1 MFISFLHR
9 NNCTTYK
16 RLPMITHLFY
26 YARRSRI
33 YRIFY
38 TFAAQITHEVMSSNH
53 KELSYNQG
61 IVYASICYIAWGLF
75 PVFWKA
81 ITGVPAVNVL
91 AHRIVWA
98 FVFLF
103 IWVLFTNRQI
113 FISYVRQPKLLFRLG
128 LAGLVISA
136 NWGIYI
142 YAVASNH
149 IVEAGLGY
157 YINPLINVFL
167 GYVFLKERLATMQKI
182 AVVLA
187 LIGVVYFTISY
198 GKFPWISLLLAFS
211 FGLYGLLKKKANLE
225 SMPALT
231 VETMMVFPFAF
242 AFLFYTAESNVA
254 TPFFPSS
261 ALTVSLLVL
270 SGLVTAIPLFWF
282 GKSAQVIPLSTMGFI
297 QYLSPTLQLLLGI
310 FVYHETFSIEY
321 LVCFAFVWAGLL
333 FYTVSI
339 LKGKK
344 VTIAEK

>member
-1 MFISFLHR
+1 M
-9 NNCTTYK
+9 
-16 RLPMITHLFY
+16 RLF
-26 YARRSRI
+26 RVSNQ
-33 YRIFY
+33 RIFHI
-38 TFAAQITHEVMSSNH
+38 FARQITSKAMSSDH
-53 KELSYNQG
+53 KELSYSQG
-61 IVYASICYIAWGLF
+61 LVYASICYIAWGLF

-81 ITGVPAVNVL
+81 ITGIPAVNVL

-98 FVFLF
+98 FAFLF
-103 IWVLFTNRQI
+103 VWMLFTNRQT
-113 FISYVRQPKLLFRLG
+113 FIRYAKQPKLLLRLG

-142 YAVASNH
+142 YAVSSNH

-157 YINPLINVFL
+157 YINPLVNVFL

-187 LIGVVYFTISY
+187 LIGVAYFTVSY
-198 GKFPWISLLLAFS
+198 GKFPWISLLLATT

-231 VETMMVFPFAF
+231 VETMMVFPLAL
-242 AFLFYTAESNVA
+242 AFLFYTAESNAA

-261 ALTVSLLVL
+261 AITTLLLIL
-270 SGLVTAIPLFWF
+270 SGLVTAIPLYWF

-310 FVYHETFSIEY
+310 FVYNETFGIEY
-321 LVCFAFVWAGLL
+321 LVCFAFVWSGLL
-333 FYTVSI
+333 FYTISI
-339 LKGKK
+339 LKGKR
-344 VTIAEK
+344 VTIANS

>member
-1 MFISFLHR
+1 
-9 NNCTTYK
+9 
-16 RLPMITHLFY
+16 
-26 YARRSRI
+26 
-33 YRIFY
+33 
-38 TFAAQITHEVMSSNH
+38 MSSNH
-53 KELSYNQG
+53 TKLSYNQG
-61 IVYASICYIAWGLF
+61 IVYALGCYVAWGLF
-75 PVFWKA
+75 PIFWKA

-91 AHRIVWA
+91 AHRIVWSFA
-98 FVFLF
+98 FLL
-103 IWVLFTNRQI
+103 IWVLLTNRQT
-113 FISYVRQPKLLFRLG
+113 FLSYVKQPWLLLRLG
-128 LAGLVISA
+128 LAGFVISA

-157 YINPLINVFL
+157 YINPLVNVFL

-187 LIGVVYFTISY
+187 LIGVTYFTISY
-198 GKFPWISLLLAFS
+198 GKFPWISLLLATT

-231 VETMMVFPFAF
+231 VETMMVFPFAL
-242 AFLFYTAESNVA
+242 AFLFYTTGNNVE

-261 ALTVSLLVL
+261 GIISALLII

-310 FVYHETFSIEY
+310 FVYGETFGIEY
-321 LVCFAFVWAGLL
+321 LICFAFVWAGLIC
-333 FYTVSI
+333 YTISI

-344 VTIAEK
+344 VTIAK